1 MNLNDIKGLQDLL
14 KLGDTL
20 EQITNSLK
28 ENLSEEDKKKFDE
41 ELEKNGYQK
50 AVKDAKNLK
59 FDVSETLKNYSK

>member
-1 MNLNDIKGLQDLL
+1 MNLGDIKGLEDLL

-20 EQITNSLK
+20 EQITSSLK

-41 ELEKNGYQK
+41 ELEKNGYHK
-50 AVKDAKNLK
+50 TVKDAKNLK